1 MVAFLECCLQLL
13 ESPRFESHNLDLT
26 LADGVLSVAS
36 PARGTWV
43 LNKHGPTRQIWLS
56 SPVSGPRKFNL
67 HWEAET
73 AGQKTSAATAGETSG
88 QSQSTPRVGEGW
100 LGERDTS
107 DSLKARLI
115 SEWSEAFGVKIDPV
129 ADFPVDHK

>member
-1 MVAFLECCLQLL
+1 MTSFLDCLSTLL
-13 ESPRFESHNLDLT
+13 EAPRFEAANLDVT

-36 PARGTWV
+36 PTRGTWV

-56 SPVSGPRKFNL
+56 SPVSGPNKFNL
-67 HWEAET
+67 HQAQEEA
-73 AGQKTSAATAGETSG
+73 GATANQGAC
-88 QSQSTPRVGEGW
+88 GEGW

-115 SEWSEAFGVKIDPV
+115 KEWNEAFGGRIHPID
-129 ADFPVDHK
+129 DFQSDHDSE